1 MYKSIWNPGD
11 KIGRQTVGHV
21 IFTKK
26 QWGGNKVKQ
35 IPLHLHLPSTKEK
48 GNINGGMLCE
58 KCKQFTTSQRKK
70 KRWASLPTTIAT
82 SSANFWKQPVPGVR
96 HLIWDQLPAAF
107 RKLSK
112 GLAAGSLKKSGWC
125 WYSAAQSIGVPVVGL
140 CEVTL
145 KFWSR
150 NGFPI
155 CNFNGSTIKTT
166 IQEMLCSSVYH
177 KAYVWNLQFQWFHNE
192 N

>member
-1 MYKSIWNPGD
+1 M
-11 KIGRQTVGHV
+11 
-21 IFTKK
+21 
-26 QWGGNKVKQ
+26 
-35 IPLHLHLPSTKEK
+35 
-48 GNINGGMLCE
+48 
-58 KCKQFTTSQRKK
+58 
-70 KRWASLPTTIAT
+70 
-82 SSANFWKQPVPGVR
+82 PGVR

-166 IQEMLCSSVYH
+166 VQEMLCNSLTQYTIKH
-177 KAYVWNLQFQWFHNE
+177 MYGIWMCTRMQFQTKLNLPYQEFQPSYEPVIPTTNE
-192 N
+192 PPPCGHCGAQYPDVAIREVI